1 MSQLDAIAFIQRLGG
16 GHGLDEFF
24 AKVLQ
29 ASEEVVATRKP
40 ATATLKVKIE
50 PIKEGPVAMVV
61 YLEEASNTLPKK
73 DPLGAHAFVNDGL
86 LQTDD
91 PQSDPLPGFRV
102 VIDQQTMRTPDDA
115 GESLREAE

>member
-1 MSQLDAIAFIQRLGG
+1 MAQIDAIAFIQRLGG
-16 GHGLDEFF
+16 GHALDEFF

-29 ASEEVVATRKP
+29 ASEEVVATKKP

-50 PIKEGPVAMVV
+50 PIKEGPPTMVL

-73 DPLGAHAFVNDGL
+73 DPLGAHAFVHDGL
-86 LQTDD
+86 LQSDD

-102 VIDQQTMRTPDDA
+102 VIEKQTMRTPEEP
-115 GESLREAE
+115 GESIREAE